1 PSTRQRPSGSSD
13 PMSPARRKPSGETT
27 TCPWCSATVPV
38 EAATCPSCGAQL
50 RDSAEGDVLGVT
62 QIDPSAMSRARRV
75 KPRRLTSWLTG
86 DTPAEEEESGGKIEP
101 PTAAVKQ
108 EMLKMELAAIDAE
121 LEARAAQAA
130 ANSELPPH
138 AAEPA

>member
-1 PSTRQRPSGSSD
+1 
-13 PMSPARRKPSGETT
+13 MSPARSKPSGETT

-50 RDSAEGDVLGVT
+50 REAAEGDILGVT
-62 QIDPSAMSRARRV
+62 QIDPSAVSRARRV
-75 KPRRLTSWLTG
+75 KPRKLTSWITG
-86 DTPAEEEESGGKIEP
+86 ESPEYEETEAGGKVEP
-101 PTAAVKQ
+101 PSPDVKR

-130 ANSELPPH
+130 ANRELPPE
-138 AAEPA
+138 AAEPVEAPKPAEPGPT